1 MKRDNVAKD
10 ILHLYDL
17 YCGRIFKF
25 IFVLTND
32 YYIAQD
38 LTYDTFMKVNNSY
51 YQLKKQEKVETWL
64 FQIAHNISINYI
76 RRKKLNVVERIRLSS
91 NGKEVAPSIEN
102 TIIINE
108 DFKEL
113 YQALIK
119 LKPSYR
125 EVIILRKV
133 EELSIKETSEILG
146 WKESKVT
153 TTLSRAL
160 KELQKKLE
168 AGGYVYEQSS

>member
-1 MKRDNVAKD
+1 MRRDNIAKD

-17 YCGRIFKF
+17 YSGRIFKF

-32 YYIAQD
+32 YHIAQD
-38 LTYDTFMKVNNSY
+38 LTHETFMQVDNSY

-64 FQIAHNISINYI
+64 FQIAHNISIDYF
-76 RRKKLNVVERIRLSS
+76 RRKKLNVVERMRSS
-91 NGKEVAPSIEN
+91 SKEKEVAPSIEN

-108 DFKEL
+108 HFKEL

-125 EVIILRKV
+125 EVIILRKI

-160 KELQKKLE
+160 KELQQKLE
-168 AGGYVYEQSS
+168 AGGYVYEQFS